1 MIKHEYRVIIEHP
14 QGNPW
19 VGVHES
25 PSGLVTY
32 RNEIREALAAKRD
45 LVVAGAKQETVI
57 TYQPGMRVTV
67 FTAADHDA
75 RMQSV
80 REAQQKQH
88 VAQQLMGGK
97 PRLA

>member
-1 MIKHEYRVIIEHP
+1 
-14 QGNPW
+14 
-19 VGVHES
+19 
-25 PSGLVTY
+25 
-32 RNEIREALAAKRD
+32 
-45 LVVAGAKQETVI
+45 
-57 TYQPGMRVTV
+57 MRVTV